1 MIAETSKPIAMLKD
15 LCKKLLYVSG
25 MLGFYHRRRNA
36 DRLTVV
42 MFHRILNPED
52 PRWNSC
58 DPDYTLATRWFVES
72 LKFFRKHYSVVSL
85 SDVLA
90 SRRHGAPLPPRPLLI
105 TFDDGW
111 ADNADYALPEL
122 RKAGLPAVLFV
133 VADAVGTRQPFFQE
147 CLIAA
152 WRRQALKVE
161 ELAAALRSH
170 AAGDWQP
177 RDESIGT
184 MREAISRLEALPEDQ
199 RVRILAPFMAALD
212 DGLRHMATVEEL
224 QRLEAGGIALGLHGK
239 THAPMRFAADLDAE
253 LSGARTALA
262 QRLGGAGPAVSMS
275 FPHGSYDDA
284 IARRAQEAGYEL
296 VFTSVRALNPVLPKV
311 GWLLGR
317 TGIEAEEVIDSRNRF
332 RPDRLALHLFRLPS
346 RRLA

>member
-25 MLGFYHRRRNA
+25 MLGLYHRRRNA

-52 PRWNSC
+52 PRWNTC

-72 LKFFRKHYSVVSL
+72 LGFFKKHYTVVSL
-85 SDVLA
+85 SEVLA
-90 SRRHGAPLPPRPLLI
+90 SRRDGTPLPPFPLLI

-122 RKAGLPAVLFV
+122 RRAGMPAVLFV
-133 VADAVGTRQPFFQE
+133 VADAVDTRQPFFQE
-147 CLIAA
+147 RLIAA
-152 WRRQALKVE
+152 WRRGALKVE
-161 ELAAALRSH
+161 EIAEALRSQ
-170 AAGDWQP
+170 ASGEWRP
-177 RDESIGT
+177 RDESIGA
-184 MREAISRLEALPEDQ
+184 MREAIARLEALPEDRRN
-199 RVRILAPFMAALD
+199 RVLAPFMAALD
-212 DGLRHMATVEEL
+212 DGLRHMVTVEEL
-224 QRLEAGGIALGLHGK
+224 RRIEAGGIALGLHGK
-239 THAPMRFAADLDAE
+239 THAPMRLAADIDAE
-253 LSGARTALA
+253 LAGARTALA
-262 QRLGGAGPAVSMS
+262 QRLGSACPAVSKS
-275 FPHGSYDDA
+275 FPHGSYDA
-284 IARRAQEAGYEL
+284 ANARRAQEAGYEL
-296 VFTSVRALNPVLPKV
+296 AFTSVRALNPVQPKV

-317 TGIEAEEVIDSRNRF
+317 TGIEAEEVVDSRNRF

>member
-15 LCKKLLYVSG
+15 LFRKLLYISG
-25 MLGFYHRRRNA
+25 MLGLYHRRRNA
-36 DRLTVV
+36 DHLTVV

-58 DPDYTLATRWFVES
+58 DPDYTLSTRWFGES
-72 LKFFRKHYSVVSL
+72 LKFFKKHYSVVSL
-85 SDVLA
+85 PDVLA
-90 SRRHGAPLPPRPLLI
+90 SRREGALLPPRPLLI

-122 RKAGLPAVLFV
+122 LKAGLPAALFV

-147 CLIAA
+147 RLIAA
-152 WRRQALKVE
+152 WRRRALKVVG
-161 ELAAALRSH
+161 LAEALRSH
-170 AAGDWQP
+170 AAQEWQP
-177 RDESIGT
+177 RDESIGA

-199 RVRILAPFMAALD
+199 RNRVLAPFMAALD
-212 DGLRHMATVEEL
+212 DGLRHMVTIEEL
-224 QRLEAGGIALGLHGK
+224 KRLEAGGIALGLHGK
-239 THAPMRFAADLDAE
+239 THAPMRVATDLDAE

-262 QRLGGAGPAVSMS
+262 QRLGSADPAVSMS

-284 IARRAQEAGYEL
+284 IARRAQESGYEL
-296 VFTSVRALNPVLPKV
+296 IFTSVRALNPVQPRV
-311 GWLLGR
+311 GGLLGR
-317 TGIEAEEVIDSRNRF
+317 TGIEAEEVVDSRNRF

>member
-25 MLGFYHRRRNA
+25 MLGLYHRRRNA

-52 PRWNSC
+52 PRWSTC

-72 LKFFRKHYSVVSL
+72 LKFFRRHYSVVSL

-147 CLIAA
+147 RLIAA
-152 WRRQALKVE
+152 WRRQALKVG
-161 ELAAALRSH
+161 ELAVALRSH

-177 RDESIGT
+177 RDESIGA
-184 MREAISRLEALPEDQ
+184 MREAIARLEALPEDQ
-199 RVRILAPFMAALD
+199 RDRVLAPFMAALD
-212 DGLRHMATVEEL
+212 DGLRHMVTVEEL

-239 THAPMRFAADLDAE
+239 THAPMRLAVDLDAE

-262 QRLGGAGPAVSMS
+262 KRLGGAEPAVSMS
-275 FPHGSYDDA
+275 FPHGSYNDA
-284 IARRAQEAGYEL
+284 IARRTQEAGYEL
-296 VFTSVRALNPVLPKV
+296 AFTSVRALNPVRPRI

-317 TGIEAEEVIDSRNRF
+317 TGIEAEEAVDSHNRF

>member
-1 MIAETSKPIAMLKD
+1 MAETSKPIAMLKD

-25 MLGFYHRRRNA
+25 MLGLYHRRRNA

-72 LKFFRKHYSVVSL
+72 LKFFGKHYSVVSL

-90 SRRHGAPLPPRPLLI
+90 SRRHGTPLPPRSLLI

-147 CLIAA
+147 RLIAA

-161 ELAAALRSH
+161 ELAIALRSH

-177 RDESIGT
+177 HDESIGA

-199 RVRILAPFMAALD
+199 RNRVLAPFMAALD
-212 DGLRHMATVEEL
+212 DGLRHMATIEEL
-224 QRLEAGGIALGLHGK
+224 QRLEAGGVVLGLHGK
-239 THAPMRFAADLDAE
+239 THTPMRLATDLDAE

-262 QRLGGAGPAVSMS
+262 QRLGSAASAVSMS

-284 IARRAQEAGYEL
+284 IACRAHEAGYEL
-296 VFTSVRALNPVLPKV
+296 VFTSVRALNPVQPKV

-317 TGIEAEEVIDSRNRF
+317 TGIEAEEVVDSRNRF
-332 RPDRLALHLFRLPS
+332 RSDRLALHLFRLPS
-346 RRLA
+346 RRLV

>member
-25 MLGFYHRRRNA
+25 MLGLYHRRRNA

-52 PRWNSC
+52 PRWSTC

-72 LKFFRKHYSVVSL
+72 LKFFRRHYSVVSL

-147 CLIAA
+147 RLIAA
-152 WRRQALKVE
+152 WRRQALKVG
-161 ELAAALRSH
+161 ELAVALRSH

-177 RDESIGT
+177 RDESIGA
-184 MREAISRLEALPEDQ
+184 MREAIARLEALPEDQ
-199 RVRILAPFMAALD
+199 RDRVLAPFMAALD
-212 DGLRHMATVEEL
+212 DGLRHMVTVEEL

-239 THAPMRFAADLDAE
+239 THAPMRLAVDLDAE

-262 QRLGGAGPAVSMS
+262 TRLGGAEPAVSMS
-275 FPHGSYDDA
+275 FPHGSYNDA
-284 IARRAQEAGYEL
+284 IARRTQEAGYEL
-296 VFTSVRALNPVLPKV
+296 AFTSVRALNPVRPRI

-317 TGIEAEEVIDSRNRF
+317 TGIEAEEAVDSHNRF

>member
-1 MIAETSKPIAMLKD
+1 MIAETSKLIAMLKD

-25 MLGFYHRRRNA
+25 MLGWYHRRRNA

-42 MFHRILNPED
+42 MFHRILNQED
-52 PRWNSC
+52 PRWSTC

-90 SRRHGAPLPPRPLLI
+90 SRRHGTPLPPRPLLI

-147 CLIAA
+147 RLIAA
-152 WRRQALKVE
+152 WRRQALKVG
-161 ELAAALRSH
+161 ELAVALRSH

-177 RDESIGT
+177 RDESIGA
-184 MREAISRLEALPEDQ
+184 MREVIARLEALPEDQ
-199 RVRILAPFMAALD
+199 RERVLAPFMAALD
-212 DGLRHMATVEEL
+212 DGLRHMVTVEEL
-224 QRLEAGGIALGLHGK
+224 QRLEAGGVALGLHGK
-239 THAPMRFAADLDAE
+239 THAPMRLAVDLDAE

-284 IARRAQEAGYEL
+284 IARRTQEAGYEL
-296 VFTSVRALNPVLPKV
+296 AFTSVRALNPVQPRV

-317 TGIEAEEVIDSRNRF
+317 TGIEAEEAVDSRNRF

>member
-212 DGLRHMATVEEL
+212 DGLRHMATIEEL
-224 QRLEAGGIALGLHGK
+224 
-239 THAPMRFAADLDAE
+239 
-253 LSGARTALA
+253 

-296 VFTSVRALNPVLPKV
+296 VFTSVRALNPVSPKV

>member
-1 MIAETSKPIAMLKD
+1 MIAETSKPIAMRKD

-25 MLGFYHRRRNA
+25 MLGLYHRRRNA

-52 PRWNSC
+52 PRWSTC

-72 LKFFRKHYSVVSL
+72 LKFFRRHYSVVSL

-147 CLIAA
+147 RLIAA
-152 WRRQALKVE
+152 WRRQALKVG
-161 ELAAALRSH
+161 ELAVALRSH

-177 RDESIGT
+177 RDESIGA
-184 MREAISRLEALPEDQ
+184 MREAIARLEALPEDQ
-199 RVRILAPFMAALD
+199 RDRVLAPFMAALD
-212 DGLRHMATVEEL
+212 DGLRHMVTVEEL

-239 THAPMRFAADLDAE
+239 THAPMRLAVDLDAE

-262 QRLGGAGPAVSMS
+262 TRLGGAEPAVSMS
-275 FPHGSYDDA
+275 FPHGSYNDA
-284 IARRAQEAGYEL
+284 IARRTQEAGYEL
-296 VFTSVRALNPVLPKV
+296 AFTSVRALNPVQPRI

-317 TGIEAEEVIDSRNRF
+317 TGIEAEEAVDSRNRF

>member
-25 MLGFYHRRRNA
+25 MLGLYHRRRNA

-52 PRWNSC
+52 PRWSTC

-72 LKFFRKHYSVVSL
+72 LKFFRRHYSVVSL

-147 CLIAA
+147 RLIAA
-152 WRRQALKVE
+152 WRRQALKVG
-161 ELAAALRSH
+161 ELALALRSH

-177 RDESIGT
+177 RDESIGA
-184 MREAISRLEALPEDQ
+184 MREAIARLEALPEDQ
-199 RVRILAPFMAALD
+199 RDRVLAPFMAALD
-212 DGLRHMATVEEL
+212 DGLRHMVTVEEL

-239 THAPMRFAADLDAE
+239 THAPMRLAVDLDAE

-262 QRLGGAGPAVSMS
+262 KRLGGAEPAVSMS
-275 FPHGSYDDA
+275 FPHGSYNDA
-284 IARRAQEAGYEL
+284 IARRTQEAGYEL
-296 VFTSVRALNPVLPKV
+296 AFTSVRALNPVRPRI

-317 TGIEAEEVIDSRNRF
+317 TGIEAEEAVDSHNRF